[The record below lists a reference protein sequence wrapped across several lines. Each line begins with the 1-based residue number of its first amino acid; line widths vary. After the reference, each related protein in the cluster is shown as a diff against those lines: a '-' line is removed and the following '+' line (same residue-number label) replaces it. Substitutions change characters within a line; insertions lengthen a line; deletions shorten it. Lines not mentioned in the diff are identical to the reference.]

1 MIRHRFWV
9 MGVVLAATFGF
20 MSQIGHLEVIVSS
33 DNMVPQSNHYI
44 RTGNEIED
52 TFGHKYSVAIALT
65 ATQGTIY
72 QTPIFEKVKH
82 YRPMSRRSAMVP
94 GLRLH
99 RALGERAAV
108 T

>member
-1 MIRHRFWV
+1 MHDPRGRGPVFPLTSINLMIRHRFWV
-9 MGVVLAATFGF
+9 TGVVLAVTFGL

-72 QTPIFEKVKH
+72 QTPI
-82 YRPMSRRSAMVP
+82 
-94 GLRLH
+94 L
-99 RALGERAAV
+99 ERIKRITAR
-108 T
+108 